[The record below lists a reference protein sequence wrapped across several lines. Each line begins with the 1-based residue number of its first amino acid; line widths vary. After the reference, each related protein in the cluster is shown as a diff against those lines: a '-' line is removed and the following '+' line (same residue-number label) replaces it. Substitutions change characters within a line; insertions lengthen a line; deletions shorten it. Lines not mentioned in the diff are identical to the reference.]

1 MPPTEIP
8 LMMRTIQSIK
18 RVKKLNSKSTVVT
31 IADTS
36 SFILTLAISR
46 KTNVVNKINDTE
58 IIP

>member
-31 IADTS
+31 MADTS
-36 SFILTLAISR
+36 SFIFTLAIST